1 MRNII
6 ISCLLLSSVTL
17 VAQDLEYPIIK
28 NYGGVVNVPNTINP
42 TKGGK
47 MIIDI
52 TGTDVTK
59 AGTNKSLDR
68 VARLINL
75 YGLAGIQPDE
85 LDIAVIIHGGAT
97 KTIITNEGFQEK
109 YQSDNPDLGLI
120 KALTDR
126 GVKVMVCSQALAR
139 RGFKTEWLNPDVGL
153 ALSALTTLVDYQQ
166 RGYIQLI
173 Y

>member
-75 YGLAGIQPDE
+75 
-85 LDIAVIIHGGAT
+85 
-97 KTIITNEGFQEK
+97 
-109 YQSDNPDLGLI
+109 
-120 KALTDR
+120 
-126 GVKVMVCSQALAR
+126 
-139 RGFKTEWLNPDVGL
+139 
-153 ALSALTTLVDYQQ
+153 
-166 RGYIQLI
+166 
-173 Y
+173 